1 MASIIDVKDLCYTY
15 PNFAEP
21 TLSDIS
27 MTIARGDFVLLTGHS
42 GCGKTT
48 LCRCLIG
55 LIPHFYGGNLTGE
68 VVVANRSVKD
78 HTISELAQHVG
89 FVFQNPE
96 NQLFALSVEKDVAFG
111 LENLAKPREEIRKNV
126 DWAMDLMGIEGLRDA
141 APFELS
147 GGQKQRVAVASV
159 LAMKP
164 EVMVLDEPTS
174 FLDPVTARKLF
185 EVIKSLNDELGL
197 TVVLVEHRLSL
208 LSTYVN
214 RIIVMDEG
222 RVRLDGPP
230 IDVLMSK
237 EALALGIGIPQ
248 IMQLHQSLVEN
259 NVRLGKPAISVD
271 EFAETIRS
279 LLKR

>member
-21 TLSDIS
+21 TLSGIS
-27 MTIARGDFVLLTGHS
+27 MTIARGDFVLLTGPS

-55 LIPHFYGGNLTGE
+55 LIPHFYGGDLTGE
-68 VVVANRSVKD
+68 VVVANLSVKD

-111 LENLAKPREEIRKNV
+111 LENLAKPRAEIRKNV
-126 DWAMDLMGIEGLRDA
+126 DWAMDLMGIGGLRDA

-230 IDVLMSK
+230 LDVLMSK
-237 EALALGIGIPQ
+237 EARALVIVIP
-248 IMQLHQSLVEN
+248 
-259 NVRLGKPAISVD
+259 
-271 EFAETIRS
+271 
-279 LLKR
+279 

>member
-1 MASIIDVKDLCYTY
+1 MASIIDVKDLSYTY

-21 TLSDIS
+21 TLRGVSL
-27 MTIARGDFVLLTGHS
+27 TIPRGDFVLLTGPS

-55 LIPHFYGGNLTGE
+55 LIPHFYGGALTGD
-68 VVVANRSVKD
+68 VVVANLSVKD
-78 HTISELAQHVG
+78 PSISELAQHVG

-111 LENLAKPREEIRKNV
+111 LENLAKSRAEIRKNV
-126 DWAMDLMGIEGLRDA
+126 DWALDLMGIGGLRDA

-164 EVMVLDEPTS
+164 DVMVLDEPTS
-174 FLDPVTARKLF
+174 FLDPVTAKRLF
-185 EVIKSLNDELGL
+185 DVIKNLNDELGL

-208 LSTYVN
+208 LSAYVK

-222 RVRLDGPP
+222 QVRLDGAPL
-230 IDVLMSK
+230 DVLMAK
-237 EALALGIGIPQ
+237 EARALGIGIPQ
-248 IMQLHQSLVEN
+248 IMQLHQSLVEDK
-259 NVRLGKPAISVD
+259 VRLDKPATSVD
-271 EFAETIRS
+271 EFAAMIRS
-279 LLKR
+279 LLQR

>member
-1 MASIIDVKDLCYTY
+1 MTLNIESGDL
-15 PNFAEP
+15 
-21 TLSDIS
+21 
-27 MTIARGDFVLLTGHS
+27 VLLTGPS

-55 LIPHFYGGNLTGE
+55 LIPHFYGGKLTGE
-68 VVVANRSVKD
+68 VSVSNLSVKD
-78 HTISELAQHVG
+78 HAISELAQHVG

-111 LENLAKPREEIRKNV
+111 LENLATPREEIRKNV
-126 DWAMDLMGIEGLRDA
+126 DWAMDLMGLGDLKNS

-164 EVMVLDEPTS
+164 EIMILDEPTS
-174 FLDPVTARKLF
+174 FLDPVTAEKLF
-185 EVIKSLNDELGL
+185 EIIKNLNEELEL

-214 RIIVMDEG
+214 RIIVMDKG
-222 RVRLDGPP
+222 RVEIDGPP
-230 IDVLMSK
+230 IDVLASK
-237 EALALGIGIPQ
+237 EALSIGIGIPK
-248 IMQLHQSLVEN
+248 ILQLYQNLIEN
-259 NVRLGKPAISVD
+259 NVKLGKPTISVA
-271 EFAETIRS
+271 EFAGTIRS
-279 LLKR
+279 LLKK

>member
-1 MASIIDVKDLCYTY
+1 MASIIDVKDLYYTY

-21 TLSDIS
+21 TLSGVS
-27 MTIARGDFVLLTGHS
+27 LTIPRGDFVLLTGPS

-55 LIPHFYGGNLTGE
+55 LIPHFYGGVLTGD
-68 VVVANRSVKD
+68 VVVANLSVKD
-78 HTISELAQHVG
+78 HSISELAQHVG

-111 LENLAKPREEIRKNV
+111 LENLAKPRAEIRKNV
-126 DWAMDLMGIEGLRDA
+126 DWAMDLMGIGGLRDA

-164 EVMVLDEPTS
+164 DVMVLDEPTS
-174 FLDPVTARKLF
+174 FLDPVTAKRLF
-185 EVIKSLNDELGL
+185 DVIKNLNDELGL

-208 LSTYVN
+208 LSAYVK

-222 RVRLDGPP
+222 QVRLDGAPL
-230 IDVLMSK
+230 DVLMAK
-237 EALALGIGIPQ
+237 EARALGIEIPQ

-259 NVRLGKPAISVD
+259 KVRLDKPATSVD
-271 EFAETIRS
+271 EFAAMIRS
-279 LLKR
+279 LLQR